1 MKSNKLILAA
11 HDFSPSSKNAI
22 KIAADIAF
30 QTNSKLFLYHVVS
43 TSAFLEAEALYIYNP
58 DDDIKKVSAWM
69 RRAISYLKK
78 SRPGLQITFEVD
90 YGFLLPVLSD
100 KIQSMSPWLSV
111 FGVKK
116 RTGLDKVIFGD
127 VCTALV
133 GKVSSPLLVVPANAK
148 SFDVNMVAYG
158 WDGKTAEVHQ
168 LNPIK
173 ELIGSKSNVQ
183 IKAVNV
189 SHYDQDVEQNKSLF
203 LGLLKKMFPNQ
214 LTGIHQ
220 ILGLDKEHEFEKA
233 IQSMKPD
240 VLVIYARHYNIWQ
253 SVFHKRFSKYAIKYT
268 QVPVMIVSQ

>member
-133 GKVSSPLLVVPANAK
+133 GKVRSPLLVVPANAK
-148 SFDVNMVAYG
+148 SFDVNLVAYG

>member
-1 MKSNKLILAA
+1 MKSNKIILAA

-133 GKVSSPLLVVPANAK
+133 GKVKSPLLVVPANAK
-148 SFDVNMVAYG
+148 SFDVNLVAYG

>member
-133 GKVSSPLLVVPANAK
+133 GKVRSPLLVVPANAK
-148 SFDVNMVAYG
+148 SFDVNLVAYG

-253 SVFHKRFSKYAIKYT
+253 SVFHKRFSKYAVKYT